1 MAYSKARRLS
11 DSISATGEV
20 SAFVDGS
27 IVAAD
32 LNSTLD
38 LTGKTVLVANASTG
52 DSDTTV
58 ANTAFVQQ
66 EIAALVASA
75 PGTLNTLNELAAALG
90 DDASFSTTVTNSI
103 ALKAPLASPTFT
115 GTVTTDGLDVSP
127 SSGDASLTLTSNS
140 SQPWKIYSPDA
151 SNALHFNSDST
162 DYLTIDTSGNVQI
175 DGTEIVSN
183 SDKGKINLWNSSSR
197 TYALQ
202 MYHSGAFGSIG
213 MTGAQILLLKTD
225 DTQRIRITAPG
236 TMYFYDEAGTTAGF
250 TWDATNSR
258 VGIGTS
264 SPGAKLE
271 IKDGDL
277 WLNGASS
284 GYNPEISFI
293 DDAGPAGIAGAKIR
307 YGNSDGNLYFEHK
320 WDVATSGFFFRNRV
334 DGTTLNTMALV
345 NGTVTM
351 PHQPVFRAQQSAAA
365 TLGAGYTTITFDD
378 TVTGSFDIGGNF
390 NNSTDRFTAPVAG
403 SYQFNASIRCDSMNA
418 YFRILISKNG
428 STDPYT
434 NLHAIYGVPSGNYE
448 NLQVGGVLNL
458 AATDYVTV
466 IIYAVSDTDWNS
478 QGEGFFSGFLIG

>member
-202 MYHSGAFGSIG
+202 MYHSGVFGSIG

-351 PHQPVFRAQQSAAA
+351 PHQPAFRA
-365 TLGAGYTTITFDD
+365 TNGASSIAGSTIIVFSTKDFDRSNSYSTTS
-378 TVTGSFDIGGNF
+378 GA
-390 NNSTDRFTAPVAG
+390 FTAPVAG
-403 SYQFNASIRCDSMNA
+403 VYLFYLTALYNQGGTTPTWKVSWYKNSVFDAVAGEYQSAFN
-418 YFRILISKNG
+418 
-428 STDPYT
+428 ST
-434 NLHAIYGVPSGNYE
+434 SNYHTIF
-448 NLQVGGVLNL
+448 NSTITMTMQAG
-458 AATDYVTV
+458 DYVQ
-466 IIYAVSDTDWNS
+466 IYNVSSNVHI
-478 QGEGFFSGFLIG
+478 SGTQTKFGGYLIG